1 MRDQIEIEL
10 RRLATGTAAANNL
23 AARYRFIRRIAPVI
37 NDRDTTEI
45 ARRAAARVIGSA
57 GVVQDFPP
65 TMAGD
70 DFSEFGARVPSA
82 YVWLGNERVE
92 DGALHHNSRYDF
104 ADQAIETGINYWAAI
119 AEEALPIA

>member
-1 MRDQIEIEL
+1 M
-10 RRLATGTAAANNL
+10 
-23 AARYRFIRRIAPVI
+23 
-37 NDRDTTEI
+37 
-45 ARRAAARVIGSA
+45 IGSA

-65 TMAGD
+65 TTAGD
-70 DFSEFGARVPSA
+70 DFSEFGARVPNV
-82 YVWLGNERVE
+82 YVWLGNGPAE